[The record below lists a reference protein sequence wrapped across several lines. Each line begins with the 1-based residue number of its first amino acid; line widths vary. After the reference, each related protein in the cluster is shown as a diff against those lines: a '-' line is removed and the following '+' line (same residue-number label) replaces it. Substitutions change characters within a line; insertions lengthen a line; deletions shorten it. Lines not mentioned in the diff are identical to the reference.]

1 MGEAPS
7 GGQSSCHQSVQTTIR
22 GISSVAGWDSTVVQT
37 ECESTA
43 VHSLAEHQIRPMQMD
58 YLPLATQ
65 CNNMSNFVYVHHC
78 FTEQVALLSQ
88 RLRNALC
95 LSVVSFNSIIPQ
107 AQLFI
112 ISYFGFGFTSAY
124 KSILF
129 CCLRCNV
136 EPCCHTHDS
145 HPPWLCIAR
154 DRAWSISHCTQQ
166 RVNRA
171 RSSNTCRK
179 RKTGQKMWNT
189 NYDAAVLIAR
199 PDNRW
204 FRDFSLPHIRCPH

>member
-145 HPPWLCIAR
+145 RSTVIMYRAR
-154 DRAWSISHCTQQ
+154 AHLVRWSVSRYRTTATVTGYRAWRLVVEYLHTRSI
-166 RVNRA
+166 
-171 RSSNTCRK
+171 
-179 RKTGQKMWNT
+179 
-189 NYDAAVLIAR
+189 
-199 PDNRW
+199 
-204 FRDFSLPHIRCPH
+204 